1 MLPISHVQGLVVV
14 VVEDTVVPPSQLA
27 GPVTQ
32 FSQVSIGSSIPESKK
47 QNNGELSS
55 VTKK

>member
-14 VVEDTVVPPSQLA
+14 VVEDTVVSPSQLA

-47 QNNGELSS
+47 HNSGEVTS
-55 VTKK
+55 VAKK